1 MLTLQMR
8 NDANKSV
15 AQPAGVDMM
24 GASTQQRRET
34 QMLEAHYTTGKQPTV
49 CFVLT
54 INGYRNW
61 LDTVAVA
68 GKREARKLAVARG
81 ATPWNF

>member
-1 MLTLQMR
+1 MLTLQIR
-8 NDANKSV
+8 KDAEKCV
-15 AQPAGVDMM
+15 AGLAGVDMM

-34 QMLEAHYTTGKQPTV
+34 QMLEAHYTNGKQPTLA
-49 CFVLT
+49 FVLT

>member
-1 MLTLQMR
+1 MLKGGINTKR
-8 NDANKSV
+8 KDK
-15 AQPAGVDMM
+15 
-24 GASTQQRRET
+24 

-49 CFVLT
+49 CFSLT

-61 LDTVAVA
+61 LDTVPVA

>member
-1 MLTLQMR
+1 
-8 NDANKSV
+8 
-15 AQPAGVDMM
+15 
-24 GASTQQRRET
+24 
-34 QMLEAHYTTGKQPTV
+34 MLEAHYTTGKQPTV

>member
-1 MLTLQMR
+1 MQTNVLQGMRAMLQRLH
-8 NDANKSV
+8 
-15 AQPAGVDMM
+15 
-24 GASTQQRRET
+24 QQRRET
-34 QMLEAHYTTGKQPTV
+34 QMLEAHYTTGKQPTLA
-49 CFVLT
+49 FALT

-61 LDTVAVA
+61 LDTIAVA